1 MRRGGGGITKSGA
14 QKRSAAACIFAGL
27 LRLLLE
33 DCPDFDSVAAAD
45 LVYDGFEVAFH
56 IGAAA
61 LADLVQTFFQ
71 SESGF
76 LFALA
81 AHLIVDT
88 VSLHELHDRFPFPGS
103 SPLFWTLAL

>member
-1 MRRGGGGITKSGA
+1 MNQPIKNYLTLEKFSLMYGYYAFIDVPDYYADHLFIQHQVRVRFGNEYSHPDQPYVIIFCKVR
-14 QKRSAAACIFAGL
+14 KRD
-27 LRLLLE
+27 RE
-33 DCPDFDSVAAAD
+33 R
-45 LVYDGFEVAFH
+45 
-56 IGAAA
+56 
-61 LADLVQTFFQ
+61 
-71 SESGF
+71 F